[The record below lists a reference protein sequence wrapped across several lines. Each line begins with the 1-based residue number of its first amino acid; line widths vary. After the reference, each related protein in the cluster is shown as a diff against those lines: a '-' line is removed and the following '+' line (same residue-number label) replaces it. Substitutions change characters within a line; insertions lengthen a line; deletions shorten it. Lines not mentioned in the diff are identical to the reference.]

1 MVILP
6 MKVAL
11 YLEIGSGLMRFNDF
25 VRASLSNDIICI
37 MDDVADNNG
46 KIIEEPRAAYRWI
59 DSCYS
64 NREIDRFTMIPRT
77 DKVNGKMIAVSFK

>member
-1 MVILP
+1 MN
-6 MKVAL
+6 VAF
-11 YLEIGSGLMRFNDF
+11 YLEIGGGFMRFNDF

-64 NREIDRFTMIPRT
+64 NREIDRFTMIPRN
-77 DKVNGKMIAVSFK
+77 DKINDKMKDVPFK

>member
-1 MVILP
+1 MQ
-6 MKVAL
+6 
-11 YLEIGSGLMRFNDF
+11 FNDF

-46 KIIEEPRAAYRWI
+46 KMIEEPRAAYRWI

-64 NREIDRFTMIPRT
+64 DREIDRFTMIPRI
-77 DKVNGKMIAVSFK
+77 DKINGKMIAVSFK